1 MGETSSKGPHMDRIE
16 RSDPLTKA
24 RLIGDDIAAAG
35 DEIECTR
42 RIPADLLAALHEAR
56 LFRLLL
62 PRSVGG
68 EEVTPGMYLA
78 TVEEVARHDASVAWN
93 IFVGNSSALVGAYLE
108 ADVARAIYRDPH
120 TIISWGPPNKHRA
133 KAVPGGYRVSG
144 RWDFS
149 SGCRAANW
157 MGAHCFVEEEDG
169 ALRLNRMGRP
179 TMRILLCPVE
189 QATLLDT
196 WHTIGLR
203 GTASDSYTFENVFI
217 PEAYSSQREDP
228 ELRRETGPLY
238 SFTHTGLY
246 AVGVA
251 GVALGIARAMLD
263 CLVELAARK
272 APRGLARLAD
282 SPTVQADVAR
292 NEARLGSARAY
303 LLDILADL
311 YARASD
317 AAPMDIPDRAR
328 ARLGCTHAIHT
339 AIDTANFAYK
349 NAGVDAI
356 FPGSDFERRFRDMH
370 TLSQQIQ
377 SRGAHFEAV
386 GHILLGGQPDVFL

>member
-1 MGETSSKGPHMDRIE
+1 MDRVE
-16 RSDPLTKA
+16 RSDPIAHPVLLA
-24 RLIGDDIAAAG
+24 RALGCRIAAAG
-35 DEIECTR
+35 DATERTR
-42 RIPADLLAALHEAR
+42 RIPVDLLSALHEAR
-56 LFRLLL
+56 LFRMLL

-68 EEVTPGMYLA
+68 DEVTPGTYLA
-78 TVEEVARHDASVAWN
+78 AVEEVARHDASVAWN
-93 IFVGNSSALVGAYLE
+93 IFVGNSSALVGAYLDL
-108 ADVARAIYRDPH
+108 DVAREIYSDPH

-169 ALRLNRMGRP
+169 SLRLNRFGRP
-179 TMRILLCPVE
+179 TMRILLCPAE

-203 GTASDSYTFENVFI
+203 GTASDSYTFEDVFI

-228 ELRRETGPLY
+228 GLRRETGPLY

-263 CLVELAARK
+263 ALVELAARK
-272 APRGLARLAD
+272 APRGLARMAD
-282 SPTVQADVAR
+282 SPTIQAEVAR

-303 LLDILADL
+303 LLEILADL
-311 YARASD
+311 SARASD
-317 AAPMDIPDRAR
+317 AAPMGIPDRAR
-328 ARLGCTHAIHT
+328 ARLGCTHAIHA
-339 AIDTANFAYK
+339 AIEVADFTYK
-349 NAGVDAI
+349 HAGVDAI
-356 FPGSDFERRFRDMH
+356 FPGSSFERRFRDMH

-386 GHILLGGQPDVFL
+386 GHILLGGEPEVFL

>member
-1 MGETSSKGPHMDRIE
+1 
-16 RSDPLTKA
+16 
-24 RLIGDDIAAAG
+24 
-35 DEIECTR
+35 
-42 RIPADLLAALHEAR
+42 
-56 LFRLLL
+56 
-62 PRSVGG
+62 
-68 EEVTPGMYLA
+68 
-78 TVEEVARHDASVAWN
+78 
-93 IFVGNSSALVGAYLE
+93 
-108 ADVARAIYRDPH
+108 
-120 TIISWGPPNKHRA
+120 
-133 KAVPGGYRVSG
+133 
-144 RWDFS
+144 
-149 SGCRAANW
+149 
-157 MGAHCFVEEEDG
+157 
-169 ALRLNRMGRP
+169 
-179 TMRILLCPVE
+179 
-189 QATLLDT
+189 
-196 WHTIGLR
+196 
-203 GTASDSYTFENVFI
+203 
-217 PEAYSSQREDP
+217 
-228 ELRRETGPLY
+228 
-238 SFTHTGLY
+238 
-246 AVGVA
+246 VA

-339 AIDTANFAYK
+339 AIDTADFAYK